1 MYIIFKKAVE
11 LLIDIVNAYTDSLSN
26 EQLERINTVCDTKTH
41 DISFILESLTDE
53 IREASIF

>member
-1 MYIIFKKAVE
+1 MRKAVE
-11 LLIDIVNAYTDSLSN
+11 LLIDIVNVYTDSLSN
-26 EQLERINTVCDTKTH
+26 EQLERINNVCDTKTH